1 MVEKF
6 ASLLSADAT
15 DYRSIIKKIESLNFD
30 GLHFDVMDGQFVRNF
45 AFSPNIIKSLRKL
58 TALTFN
64 VHLEI
69 MDPGQFLDIFIEAG
83 SDIITIHPG
92 ATDSVER
99 ELKYLRAKNI
109 KSSIA
114 LDPEVSAEE
123 IFSYLPL
130 TDLVIVMSVYPGFGK
145 QKFNTGSLDKIEQL
159 KSMIKSKKLDTKI
172 AVDGSINERTSKM
185 VIERGADILI
195 YGSSIF
201 KN

>member
-6 ASLLSADAT
+6 ASLLSADAS

-58 TALTFN
+58 TTLTFN

-69 MDPGQFLDIFIEAG
+69 MDPGEFLDIFIEAG
-83 SDIITIHPG
+83 SDIITIHPD
-92 ATDSVER
+92 ATDSLER

-114 LDPEVSAEE
+114 LDPEVSVEE

-145 QKFNTGSLDKIEQL
+145 QKFIPGSLDKIEQL
-159 KSMIKSKKLDTKI
+159 KSIIKSKKLDTKI
-172 AVDGSINERTSKM
+172 AVDGSINERTSKK
-185 VIERGADILI
+185 VTERGADILI

-201 KN
+201 KT